1 MSRTPARPDAA
12 PAASDL
18 PNWMRWG
25 GAGLT
30 ALLAVLFVV
39 LLLQVRGQGQRLQA
53 LQDRIQSLE
62 NAQDL
67 ERTNALEEQLR
78 STVQRLRPALITDNV
93 VAVEASKVS
102 GSFQPYVLFLKA
114 GGTLWGIGSNGNGQL
129 GDGTT
134 TARRVPVLIAT
145 GVLTISWTGLLPS
158 VSVNGQ
164 RAAVVGEQVK
174 TEAIKAAERVKQYG
188 DSSYR

>member
-1 MSRTPARPDAA
+1 MSRTPARTDAI
-12 PAASDL
+12 PAASGL
-18 PNWMRWG
+18 PTWMRWG

-78 STVQRLRPALITDNV
+78 STVQRLQNLEGIEQSLQRLSNEQETLRQQLRSA
-93 VAVEASKVS
+93 
-102 GSFQPYVLFLKA
+102 GSRR
-114 GGTLWGIGSNGNGQL
+114 GSSDL
-129 GDGTT
+129 E
-134 TARRVPVLIAT
+134 P
-145 GVLTISWTGLLPS
+145 LLPPELPEPSAPSSSRDRPGRS
-158 VSVNGQ
+158 VTPPPAPTVQ
-164 RAAVVGEQVK
+164 P
-174 TEAIKAAERVKQYG
+174 
-188 DSSYR
+188 